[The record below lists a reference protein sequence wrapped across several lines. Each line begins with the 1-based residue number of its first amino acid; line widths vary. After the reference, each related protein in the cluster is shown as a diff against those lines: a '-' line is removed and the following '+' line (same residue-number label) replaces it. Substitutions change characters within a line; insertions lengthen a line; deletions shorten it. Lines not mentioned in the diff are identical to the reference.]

1 MSNLRKFSDINEV
14 EALSSSIK
22 FAADLKHF
30 DILYV
35 PNIFFFALSLFP
47 VTLGQLSKSCSP
59 MYFASSYRPW

>member
-14 EALSSSIK
+14 EALSSAIK

-35 PNIFFFALSLFP
+35 PNIFFFALSLSRYSGSAFQIMQSH
-47 VTLGQLSKSCSP
+47 V
-59 MYFASSYRPW
+59 FR